1 MKRKKLAIIGAGGA
15 GSVAA
20 WALHKLHDIK
30 LFESEK
36 VIGGHAYT
44 YKLNI
49 ENEVIPIDL
58 GVEYFS
64 EKQSPN
70 LFALLNHFNIETY
83 VAPLSFTY
91 GNNETKEFWNNYDL
105 SGSLNKTL
113 KDEFSKF
120 HIQMHEVLHL
130 YSSDIKQMTIGEFLR
145 KEGYSDEF
153 IYKGLTPIL
162 TTFSS
167 CHSPILDYSLTF
179 CAISFSMGL
188 LSFFQPTYW
197 RKVKNGIASYL
208 EIISAKLKHN
218 IINKR
223 VIKVLRNRNQVT
235 ICTDDGTSEIFDEVI
250 FATHADI
257 ALSLLD
263 SPSPLELEILKNF
276 EYTPVTSILH
286 SDTSILLKE
295 QSFRGYCEFKSTTA
309 ESEKV
314 LYGSLTRNI
323 NALPNYY
330 NMKTPILVTFD
341 PIHEIQPSLTYGKK
355 SWKIP
360 KLRPSDM
367 KNKRNISK
375 IQGKNY
381 TWFCGTD
388 TSFTGHEG
396 AILSGLVIAEM
407 HGALYPFRNNN
418 WAKVHFDIAK
428 GLMGLYTPLEKTNQ
442 KIANKIYTIS
452 KWLGLHKS
460 QISRALLDLYA

>member
-20 WALHKLHDIK
+20 WALHKIHDVK

-36 VIGGHAYT
+36 VIGGHACT
-44 YKLNI
+44 YKLHI
-49 ENEVIPIDL
+49 ENETIPIDL

-64 EKQSPN
+64 EKQAPN
-70 LFALLNHFNIETY
+70 LFALLKHFKIETY
-83 VAPLSFTY
+83 VAPLSFSY
-91 GNNETKEFWNNYDL
+91 GNDETKEFWNNHDL
-105 SGSLNKTL
+105 SGSLNMAL
-113 KDEFSKF
+113 ENEFSRF
-120 HIQMHEVLHL
+120 HIQMHEVLHS
-130 YSSDIKQMTIGEFLR
+130 YSSEAKSMTLGEFLE
-145 KEGYSDEF
+145 KEKYSDDF
-153 IYKGLTPIL
+153 IYKGLMPIL

-197 RKVKNGIASYL
+197 RKVRNGISSYL
-208 EIISAKLKHN
+208 EIISTILKQN

-223 VIKVLRNRNQVT
+223 VIKVLRDQKRVI
-235 ICTDDGTSEIFDEVI
+235 ICTEDGTSEAFDEVI

-263 SPSPLELEILKNF
+263 SPSPLELEVLKNF
-276 EYTPVTSILH
+276 EYTQVTSVLH
-286 SDTSILLKE
+286 SDTSMLLKE
-295 QSFRGYCEFKSTTA
+295 QTTRSYCEFKSHTA
-309 ESEKV
+309 TKKTF
-314 LYGSLTRNI
+314 YGSLTRNI
-323 NALPNYY
+323 NVLPGYHKT
-330 NMKTPILVTFD
+330 KTPILVTFD
-341 PIHEIQPSLTYGKK
+341 PINEIPSSSTYGKK

-375 IQGKNY
+375 IQGKNR

-396 AILSGLVIAEM
+396 AILSGLVVAEM
-407 HGALYPFRNNN
+407 QGASYPFKDNN

-428 GLMGLYTPLEKTNQ
+428 GLMGLYTPMEKTNQ
-442 KIANKIYTIS
+442 LVANKIYTVS